1 MLFFPAAKRLLI
13 GLTLASLAACSGTGL
28 GGPKYSLEELKSY
41 YGAERNLLITAAT
54 RGSLEHVKS
63 LMRYDPPKLDI
74 SNAFDKAS
82 EMGHSE
88 IVKLL
93 YNKDLPERQL
103 SNSLIYAIEEGNNE
117 IARFLLNKKPN
128 LANWYNNHWSGNRT
142 MLVLSLINDSF
153 DIAEMIL
160 EAGADVNFKGIDQDD
175 NELES
180 AIIYLAKRD
189 ELNVERA
196 TWLINNGSDV
206 NSVDDS
212 YRGKTALDF
221 ILQSN
226 KKQPELVKLLL
237 ANGAETGAGCC

>member
-63 LMRYDPPKLDI
+63 LMRYDPSKLDI
-74 SNAFDKAS
+74 SNAFDNAS
-82 EMGHSE
+82 EAGHSE

-93 YNKDLPERQL
+93 YNKDLSESQL
-103 SNSLIYAIEEGNNE
+103 FRSLVYAIELGENE
-117 IARFLLNKKPN
+117 IARFLLNKNSDLVWWFSNGKT
-128 LANWYNNHWSGNRT
+128 S
-142 MLVLSLINDSF
+142 LVLSLRNDSF

-160 EAGADVNFKGIDQDD
+160 ETGFDVNGSVTTDD
-175 NELES
+175 GNKLES
-180 AIIYLAKRD
+180 AIIYLAKRG

-196 TWLINNGSDV
+196 TWLINNGVDV

-237 ANGAETGAGCC
+237 ANGAETGEGCC